1 MALSLRVILFTLFVF
16 ITLIF
21 TQIKAEAELSLNNDE
36 VENVQSHD
44 STSQEL
50 DHLKSKIQSLESNV
64 EETAM
69 ELKQKDE
76 VIADKE
82 NMIKEK
88 SESIASLLA
97 EIASLQQ
104 KGTLDAE
111 EQVRKAHARVDQLEN
126 QVNKLKTEVDMK
138 NKELGA
144 QINEAEKRVTELI
157 SKVEKLQKTV
167 DEQKA
172 KLRKTERALQIAE
185 EEMIRARSEATSKT
199 QQLGEVHGAWLPPW
213 LAVSLI
219 HFQSILEKHWIE
231 HGKPAMDI
239 VIQKATEKK
248 AQAETWAAPHVETI
262 KTQWIP
268 AAKEK
273 WVVISTTAEPHIE
286 LLTTRALEIYET
298 SKGAITPHIVKV
310 QELATP
316 HVQEIKKFSK
326 PYIDD
331 VATAAKPHVEKV
343 RVAVK
348 PYTEVAVHHYGKFLK
363 SATTYHDQLQGTVKE
378 TLEKHDV
385 TRSLATKELV
395 WFALIFY
402 VLSASALLALPI
414 IVLFKL
420 LSSIFCTKA
429 KESDRTGNSHHS
441 RRKAKRGHPDKS
453 ATEVDFVH
461 QN

>member
-1 MALSLRVILFTLFVF
+1 MALSFRVILFTLFIF
-16 ITLIF
+16 IALIF
-21 TQIKAEAELSLNNDE
+21 TQIKAEAESSLNNDE
-36 VENVQSHD
+36 VENVRSHD
-44 STSQEL
+44 FTSQEL
-50 DHLKSKIQSLESNV
+50 DQLKSKIQSLESNV
-64 EETAM
+64 EETAV
-69 ELKQKDE
+69 ELKRKDE
-76 VIADKE
+76 VIANKE

-111 EQVRKAHARVDQLEN
+111 EQVRKAHAQVDQLEN
-126 QVNKLKTEVDMK
+126 QVDKLKTEVDMK
-138 NKELGA
+138 NKEKKELGA
-144 QINEAEKRVTELI
+144 QINEAEERVTELN

-167 DEQKA
+167 DEQTA

-185 EEMIRARSEATSKT
+185 EEMIRARSEAMSKT

-213 LAVSLI
+213 LVVRLT
-219 HFQSILEKHWIE
+219 HFQSIMEKHWME

-273 WVVISTTAEPHIE
+273 WVVISTNAEPHIE

-298 SKGAITPHIVKV
+298 SKGAITPHIIKV

-348 PYTEVAVHHYGKFLK
+348 PYTEVAVHHYGKFLE

-395 WFALIFY
+395 WFA
-402 VLSASALLALPI
+402 ASALLALPI
-414 IVLFKL
+414 IIMFKL

-429 KESDRTGNSHHS
+429 KDSDSTGSSHHS
-441 RRKAKRGHPDKS
+441 RRKAKRGHPEKS

>member
-1 MALSLRVILFTLFVF
+1 MALSLRVILFTLFIF

-21 TQIKAEAELSLNNDE
+21 TQIKVEAESSSVNNDE
-36 VENVQSHD
+36 LEHVQSHD
-44 STSQEL
+44 SNSQEL

-97 EIASLQQ
+97 EIASLQK

-111 EQVRKAHARVDQLEN
+111 EQVRKAHALVYQLEN
-126 QVNKLKTEVDMK
+126 QVDKLKMEVDMK
-138 NKELGA
+138 NKEKKELGA
-144 QINEAEKRVTELI
+144 QINEAEKRATELN

-185 EEMIRARSEATSKT
+185 EEMIRARSEAMSKS

-213 LAVSLI
+213 LAVRFI

-298 SKGAITPHIVKV
+298 SKGAITPHIIKV

-348 PYTEVAVHHYGKFLK
+348 PYTEVAVHHYGKFLE

-395 WFALIFY
+395 WFALMCCRPRHCW
-402 VLSASALLALPI
+402 LCPL
-414 IVLFKL
+414 
-420 LSSIFCTKA
+420 
-429 KESDRTGNSHHS
+429 
-441 RRKAKRGHPDKS
+441 
-453 ATEVDFVH
+453 
-461 QN
+461 